1 MTTAYEKA
9 IKIENQSLRLN
20 TYIEELNKEFAEQIE
35 GKFELR
41 TSVTSDNRFV
51 INNEWIG
58 EWELG
63 CSFFFNERGQ
73 FVYEICFYCELTE
86 YAQNSAERKIHEIVT
101 EELKNLFPE
110 A

>member
-9 IKIENQSLRLN
+9 KTIENQSLRVN
-20 TYIEELNKEFAEQIE
+20 TYIEELNKEFNKQIE

>member
-9 IKIENQSLRLN
+9 KSITNQSERIN
-20 TYIEELNKEFAEQIE
+20 TYIEELNKEFSEQIE

-51 INNEWIG
+51 VNNEWIG

-63 CSFFFNERGQ
+63 ASFFFNDRGQ
-73 FVYEICFYCELTE
+73 FVYEICFYCELSM
-86 YAQNSAERKIHEIVT
+86 YAANAEERKIHETIT
-101 EELKNLFPE
+101 EELKLLFPE

>member
-9 IKIENQSLRLN
+9 KEIENQSLRLN

-63 CSFFFNERGQ
+63 ASFFFNERGQ

-86 YAQNSAERKIHEIVT
+86 YAQNAEERKIHEIVT
-101 EELKNLFPE
+101 EELKQLFPE